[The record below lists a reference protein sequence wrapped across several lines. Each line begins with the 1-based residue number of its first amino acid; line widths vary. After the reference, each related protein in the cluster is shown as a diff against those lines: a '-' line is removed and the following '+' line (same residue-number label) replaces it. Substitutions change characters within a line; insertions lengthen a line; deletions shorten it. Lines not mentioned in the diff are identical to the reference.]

1 MNKMTEGHT
10 VKRFD
15 EEMIF
20 LHRLVLEIGGLAQ
33 DQLKRATQ
41 TLNDKDPSA
50 AREVISRDQELN
62 ALDVQA
68 DEELINLIIKRQPM
82 ARDLREIITISKAVS
97 DLERVGD
104 EVRKIAQLTIHVY
117 DTDSNPPNRQILRD
131 INTMALFVGEM
142 LEMSLTAFDELDAAR
157 ALEVIRLDSEL
168 EEEYR
173 SALRRLTTFVMEDS
187 RTIGHMVDVV
197 LGLRALERIGGHAK
211 NIAGYVI
218 FLITGSDVRH
228 ESLERIEAQII

>member
-1 MNKMTEGHT
+1 
-10 VKRFD
+10 
-15 EEMIF
+15 
-20 LHRLVLEIGGLAQ
+20 
-33 DQLKRATQ
+33 
-41 TLNDKDPSA
+41 
-50 AREVISRDQELN
+50 
-62 ALDVQA
+62 
-68 DEELINLIIKRQPM
+68 
-82 ARDLREIITISKAVS
+82 
-97 DLERVGD
+97 
-104 EVRKIAQLTIHVY
+104 
-117 DTDSNPPNRQILRD
+117 
-131 INTMALFVGEM
+131 
-142 LEMSLTAFDELDAAR
+142 MSLTAFDELDAPR

-228 ESLERIEAQII
+228 ESLERIEAQIA